1 MIVSKMDL
9 PLWII
14 KQFFFLYMEVL
25 LFQMLTA
32 IEGISP
38 KRWLYSRFQNTTWC
52 EPKWNNI
59 IGRLQRHM
67 IAVKGKN
74 ITSERVQLEYR

>member
-1 MIVSKMDL
+1 MDL

-14 KQFFFLYMEVL
+14 KQVFFLYMEVL

-38 KRWLYSRFQNTTWC
+38 KR
-52 EPKWNNI
+52 
-59 IGRLQRHM
+59 
-67 IAVKGKN
+67 
-74 ITSERVQLEYR
+74 